1 MQSAVGLEPSEI
13 SATIS
18 LPVVNRVLHGDSV
31 CDTYFDPE
39 NYTVC
44 TNEECSDELKYSLL
58 QSLDSTTYGIF
69 CICGLV
75 WKENNTLSSILHNG
89 WNCLVFAVVA
99 APAIY
104 TLSLSP
110 LALASSAKLS
120 FYFSIISFALWF
132 QAIAIVLS
140 NYKNGV
146 RLHLK
151 INALEIASFESVKMV
166 TWISTLTATL
176 GTIAMPIYFSISYHA
191 DSQALLFSVVMLFPL
206 AVVNGINF
214 QFLLADAHY
223 GYTVLKKMATGAEG
237 HLLSLRDVDF
247 VRAQVNRVV
256 DRGYFSATSLMAC
269 ALINMFCIFIIVL
282 LLGYSDALLF
292 DFFALFF
299 KEIVFALIGLC
310 FVAFVNEASRECV
323 CVLGRRLAAQRNLSA
338 HDMRISLILQSLQSC
353 PIEFSLVHMVLTRK
367 DIAVRFEIRKWRT
380 QSKITWMI

>member
-120 FYFSIISFALWF
+120 CFF
-132 QAIAIVLS
+132 
-140 NYKNGV
+140 
-146 RLHLK
+146 
-151 INALEIASFESVKMV
+151 
-166 TWISTLTATL
+166 WIS
-176 GTIAMPIYFSISYHA
+176 
-191 DSQALLFSVVMLFPL
+191 LFCFW
-206 AVVNGINF
+206 
-214 QFLLADAHY
+214 FLW
-223 GYTVLKKMATGAEG
+223 VEI
-237 HLLSLRDVDF
+237 F
-247 VRAQVNRVV
+247 VRQNKKRV
-256 DRGYFSATSLMAC
+256 
-269 ALINMFCIFIIVL
+269 
-282 LLGYSDALLF
+282 
-292 DFFALFF
+292 
-299 KEIVFALIGLC
+299 
-310 FVAFVNEASRECV
+310 
-323 CVLGRRLAAQRNLSA
+323 
-338 HDMRISLILQSLQSC
+338 
-353 PIEFSLVHMVLTRK
+353 
-367 DIAVRFEIRKWRT
+367 
-380 QSKITWMI
+380 